1 MNEPVE
7 NVINNVF
14 DMCRDWL
21 NHYEELKGD
30 KWFRRKW
37 ITPEIEKSY
46 NFENKD
52 LIFKLAKDM
61 YYAGYDGTLDAK
73 PDFKDLSFNESVLWI
88 TKAMVIINKYNISEK
103 IEKE

>member
-1 MNEPVE
+1 MSEPVK
-7 NVINNVF
+7 NVINDVF

-21 NHYEELKGD
+21 SHYEEWKGD

-61 YYAGYDGTLDAK
+61 YYAG
-73 PDFKDLSFNESVLWI
+73 
-88 TKAMVIINKYNISEK
+88 
-103 IEKE
+103 